1 MSGQGSRGNGITVPG
16 WSEKSTAIG
25 TMRQGQNSK
34 RSRGRG
40 SGRRNVPPRH
50 QTFDSNGPSVRIRG
64 NAYQV
69 HEKYLALARDAG
81 SAGDRI
87 AAENYLQHAEHY
99 FRIINMENDGDS
111 QGRGRS
117 HPNGVDGRFER
128 GFDGPDAQEPMIEMR
143 SEAPRVAPAQAEP
156 ETPPANGAS
165 GDTDTAAAVPAAG
178 QAAQSEPKRKVGRGN
193 SKGRRTRAAPRASA
207 SGGDD
212 STKGTNGAD
221 SDSSLT
227 EE

>member
-1 MSGQGSRGNGITVPG
+1 
-16 WSEKSTAIG
+16 
-25 TMRQGQNSK
+25 MRQGQNSK

-64 NAYQV
+64 SAYQV

-99 FRIINMENDGDS
+99 FRIINMDSDGDS
-111 QGRGRS
+111 QRGGRGQQ
-117 HPNGVDGRFER
+117 NGYGGRNGPGRDGL
-128 GFDGPDAQEPMIEMR
+128 DGPDPVAGAGGEETDGVAA
-143 SEAPRVAPAQAEP
+143 APPKAEP
-156 ETPPANGAS
+156 
-165 GDTDTAAAVPAAG
+165 V
-178 QAAQSEPKRKVGRGN
+178 Q
-193 SKGRRTRAAPRASA
+193 
-207 SGGDD
+207 
-212 STKGTNGAD
+212 TNGAD
-221 SDSSLT
+221 PQPDTGAAKPDDAEADVSAPKRKTARVAGRGRRPRAASKTSESSDDDASAGPNGADASDGDVPPA

>member
-1 MSGQGSRGNGITVPG
+1 
-16 WSEKSTAIG
+16 
-25 TMRQGQNSK
+25 MRQGQNSK

-64 NAYQV
+64 SAFQV

-87 AAENYLQHAEHY
+87 AAENYYQHAEHY
-99 FRIINMENDGDS
+99 FRIINTDNDGES

-117 HPNGVDGRFER
+117 QQNGSDGRSGR
-128 GFDGPDAQEPMIEMR
+128 GRDGQDGPEAGPDARGE
-143 SEAPRVAPAQAEP
+143 QA
-156 ETPPANGAS
+156 AA
-165 GDTDTAAAVPAAG
+165 TAAAPEAEIVQTNGAG
-178 QAAQSEPKRKVGRGN
+178 EQPDVGAGEQPDVGAGEQPDADHG
-193 SKGRRTRAAPRASA
+193 K
-207 SGGDD
+207 
-212 STKGTNGAD
+212 TNGAD
-221 SDSSLT
+221 AAERAPKRRAARGDGKGRGKRTRSRTSDSGGDEASAGPNGADAGDGDIPPT

>member
-1 MSGQGSRGNGITVPG
+1 
-16 WSEKSTAIG
+16 
-25 TMRQGQNSK
+25 MRQGQNSK

-64 NAYQV
+64 SAYQV

-99 FRIINMENDGDS
+99 FRIINMDSDGDS
-111 QGRGRS
+111 QRGGRGQQ
-117 HPNGVDGRFER
+117 NGYGGRNGPGRDGL
-128 GFDGPDAQEPMIEMR
+128 DGPDTAAGAGG
-143 SEAPRVAPAQAEP
+143 EATDGVAAA
-156 ETPPANGAS
+156 PPNAAPVQTNGADPQP
-165 GDTDTAAAVPAAG
+165 DTGADPQPDTGAVKPDNAEADVPA
-178 QAAQSEPKRKVGRGN
+178 PKRKAARG
-193 SKGRRTRAAPRASA
+193 SVKGRRTRAASKTGDSSADDASAGPNGADA
-207 SGGDD
+207 SGGDVPP
-212 STKGTNGAD
+212 A
-221 SDSSLT
+221 

>member
-1 MSGQGSRGNGITVPG
+1 
-16 WSEKSTAIG
+16 
-25 TMRQGQNSK
+25 MRQGQNSK

-111 QGRGRS
+111 QGRGRGQQ
-117 HPNGVDGRFER
+117 NGAGGRGERPRDGS
-128 GFDGPDAQEPMIEMR
+128 DGPDASAESARAGAAEGSAPAV
-143 SEAPRVAPAQAEP
+143 EAETAQPNGADAQAEP
-156 ETPPANGAS
+156 VVSEPDS
-165 GDTDTAAAVPAAG
+165 AAARA
-178 QAAQSEPKRKVGRGN
+178 PKRKATRGN
-193 SKGRRTRAAPRASA
+193 GKGRRTRAATKAGESGDESA
-207 SGGDD
+207 SSGP
-212 STKGTNGAD
+212 NGAD
-221 SDSSLT
+221 AGEGNTPPSD
-227 EE
+227 E